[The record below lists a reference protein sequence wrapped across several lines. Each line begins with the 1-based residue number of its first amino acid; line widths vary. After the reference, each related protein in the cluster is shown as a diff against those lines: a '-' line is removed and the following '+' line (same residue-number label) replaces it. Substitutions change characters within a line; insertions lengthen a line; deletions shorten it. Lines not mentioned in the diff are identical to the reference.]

1 MAERRAIQ
9 FGMNVRAK
17 DGRRLGRA
25 LGVVGAHLHLYR
37 GVLRRRELAVPLD
50 AVTLADGELW
60 LRGGAELA
68 HPCAKERHPGELLMT
83 VWPVGP
89 S

>member
-9 FGMNVRAK
+9 LGMNVRAR

-25 LGVVGAHLHLYR
+25 LGVMGAHLHLYR
-37 GVLRRRELAVPLD
+37 GVLRRRELAVPLE
-50 AVTLADGELW
+50 AVELADGELW

-68 HPCAKERHPGELLMT
+68 HPCAAARHPGELLMT
-83 VWPVGP
+83 VRPVAP